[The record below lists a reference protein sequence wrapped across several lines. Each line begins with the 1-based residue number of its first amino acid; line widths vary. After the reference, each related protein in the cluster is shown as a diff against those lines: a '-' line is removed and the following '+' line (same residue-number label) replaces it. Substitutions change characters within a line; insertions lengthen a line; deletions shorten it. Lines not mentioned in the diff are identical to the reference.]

1 MPLVDNTPRV
11 RLPGRVKAAETALY
25 GDEAPGGRSAP
36 GRIMTTFRS
45 MLPKG
50 AVILGTL
57 FVVNAG
63 SGFLAKKVLSHVF
76 GAGAETD
83 ALTSATYLVSFPVT
97 ILVLGGVVGPFLPL
111 FVGLKNEAEEAAR
124 DFARTILTAALISVA
139 VAIAAIFVFAPEIAS
154 VAVPGFTGSQ
164 RDLYV
169 DLVRIVCAGQ
179 IAIAASLVLGEVL
192 VAERRWWTYG
202 LAEFASYSGLAAG
215 ALLLGGPM
223 GIYGAAVGSL
233 AGGLGHLGVRLV
245 GIYRT
250 SFRPRLSLSFRT
262 RGVGEFAWLILP
274 RMVSSGMIWFFA
286 AYFTRI
292 ASTLAPGS
300 TTSVAYAQDFQSTAE
315 NVVGVAFALAAF
327 PALSAAAAAGDRS
340 GFKRIFRTN
349 FLTIAFFSTLA
360 AVVLA
365 CLAGFIAGLFKGG
378 AFDDTDAARL
388 TLVLVILAFSV
399 PFESLVELLARAIM
413 ATHNTLEPTV
423 AVLVGFV
430 AGVVATSTLS
440 GSLGLAAL
448 PIGYVTFQAVRV
460 VILGLFLRPRMTR
473 IGSTSPWSWRAVLEG
488 WAGAFGGAR
497 RTIPAGRVALLAIL
511 AIALTAGTV
520 LASVQALSQGSIA
533 GEPQVTPWARAGG
546 TRLAVITAEPSPS
559 EAPPSATPSAA
570 PSASVGPTPTA
581 APTGTPGPFS
591 MDLYQEGDFVGE
603 FKDVWC
609 VPAAMQ
615 TSMNIMSLT
624 PDVTRDTQAQ
634 IFDLAVSLGGT
645 AYGGADPEGWAKA
658 LASLGYGNYK
668 VDAKVKMADA
678 IHVVAKQ
685 IRITS
690 RPAGLLVW
698 YGWHSWV
705 VSGFT
710 ATADPAQTD
719 NFTVTSLR
727 IEDVWYP
734 RHSSLWGDSRP
745 PDADV
750 PVAQMP
756 KDYKIWHQGKVIAGR
771 EGNYVYVIP
780 IE

>member
-1 MPLVDNTPRV
+1 
-11 RLPGRVKAAETALY
+11 VKAAETALY
-25 GDEAPGGRSAP
+25 GDETPGDRSTLGRVIAAI
-36 GRIMTTFRS
+36 RL

-111 FVGLKNEAEEAAR
+111 FVGLKNEAEETAR
-124 DFARTILTAALISVA
+124 DFARTILTAALISVG
-139 VAIAAIFVFAPEIAS
+139 VAIAAMFVFAPEIAS

-192 VAERRWWTYG
+192 VAERRWWSYG

-215 ALLLGGPM
+215 ALLLGGSM

-233 AGGLGHLGVRLV
+233 AGGVGHLGVRLV

-262 RGVGEFAWLILP
+262 KGVGEFAWLILP
-274 RMVSSGMIWFFA
+274 RMVSSALIWFFA

-360 AVVLA
+360 AVALA
-365 CLAGFIAGLFKGG
+365 GLAGFIAGLFKGG

-388 TLVLVILAFSV
+388 TLVLVILALSV

-413 ATHNTLEPTV
+413 ATHNTLEPTL

-440 GSLGLAAL
+440 GSVGLAAL

-473 IGSTSPWSWRAVLEG
+473 IGSTSPWSWRAVLGG

-520 LASVQALSQGSIA
+520 FASVQALSQVTIV
-533 GEPQVTPWARAGG
+533 GEPQVTPWARVGG
-546 TRLAVITAEPSPS
+546 TRPPVITAEPSPS
-559 EAPPSATPSAA
+559 EAPSASPSALPDVTPSATA
-570 PSASVGPTPTA
+570 GPTPSPE
-581 APTGTPGPFS
+581 PTGTPGPFS
-591 MDLYQEGDFVGE
+591 MDLYQDGDFVSE
-603 FKDVWC
+603 ILDTWC

-615 TSMNIMSLT
+615 NSMNIMNLT
-624 PDVTRDTQAQ
+624 PDTSRDTQAKL
-634 IFDLAVSLGGT
+634 FDLAVSLGGSSS
-645 AYGGADPEGWAKA
+645 GGADPIGWAKG
-658 LASLGYGNYK
+658 LASLGYA
-668 VDAKVKMADA
+668 VH
-678 IHVVAKQ
+678 IVAKQ
-685 IRITS
+685 IRQTQ

-698 YGWHSWV
+698 KGWHSWV

-710 ATADPAQTD
+710 ATADPAATD
-719 NFTVTSLR
+719 QFTVLSLR

-734 RHSSLWGDSRP
+734 RVSKLWPKSRP

-750 PVAQMP
+750 PVSALGT
-756 KDYKIWHQGKVIAGR
+756 DYVPWVQGKYIAGR
-771 EGNYVYVIP
+771 DGNYVYVIP
-780 IE
+780 VD

>member
-1 MPLVDNTPRV
+1 MPLVDNTPRG
-11 RLPGRVKAAETALY
+11 RLPGRVKAAEAALY
-25 GDEAPGGRSAP
+25 GDETPSGRSAP
-36 GRIMTTFRS
+36 GRIMTTVRS
-45 MLPKG
+45 MLPRG

-83 ALTSATYLVSFPVT
+83 ALTSATYLVSLPVT

-139 VAIAAIFVFAPEIAS
+139 IAIAAIFVFAPEIAS

-349 FLTIAFFSTLA
+349 FLTIAVFSTLA

-413 ATHNTLEPTV
+413 ATHNTIEPTV

-520 LASVQALSQGSIA
+520 LASVQALNQGSIA

-546 TRLAVITAEPSPS
+546 IRSPLITVEPSPS
-559 EAPPSATPSAA
+559 EAPPSAAPSAA
-570 PSASVGPTPTA
+570 LSASVGPTPTA

-591 MDLYQEGDFVGE
+591 MDLYHEGDFVGE

-645 AYGGADPEGWAKA
+645 AYGGADPDGWAKA
-658 LASLGYGNYK
+658 LAALGYGNYK
-668 VDAKVKMADA
+668 VDAKVKMTDA
-678 IHVVAKQ
+678 IHVVVKQ

-710 ATADPAQTD
+710 ATADPAETD

-750 PVAQMP
+750 PVAQLP
-756 KDYKIWHQGKVIAGR
+756 KDYKIWHQGKYISGR
-771 EGNYVYVIP
+771 EGNYVYVLP